1 MKFVITT
8 DSYTSK
14 GHDRKFG
21 ACPSGAALNA
31 SLNASLA
38 KINSVK
44 RYKRTNL
51 FKTVQKVSEMD
62 KL

>member
-1 MKFVITT
+1 MKFVITQ
-8 DSYTSK
+8 
-14 GHDRKFG
+14 GKFMIEIFS
-21 ACPSGAALNA
+21 AYPSGAALNA

-38 KINSVK
+38 KFNSVK